1 MNGFYN
7 QKEEMI
13 DSQLLCTFSNRE
25 EYENVILL
33 IKECYDVLLNKI
45 YILEDVEN
53 TYNLMLTYNVAKT
66 QRMPETNNT
75 ISIHRKKHT
84 NTLYTINA
92 INELIKSANNGIL
105 DKSFKINWQNYT
117 NQLLIGSPRG
127 LKVVRT
133 KLYKIINLN

>member
-1 MNGFYN
+1 
-7 QKEEMI
+7 MI

-33 IKECYDVLLNKI
+33 INECYDVIFNKV
-45 YILEDVEN
+45 YILEDVDN
-53 TYNLMLTYNVAKT
+53 TYNLMLTYNVKKT
-66 QRMPETNNT
+66 NMMPETHST

-105 DKSFKINWQNYT
+105 DKSFRINWENYR
-117 NQLLIGSPRG
+117 NQLLIGSLHG
-127 LKVVRT
+127 LKVVNT
-133 KLYKIINLN
+133 KLFKIVNLN